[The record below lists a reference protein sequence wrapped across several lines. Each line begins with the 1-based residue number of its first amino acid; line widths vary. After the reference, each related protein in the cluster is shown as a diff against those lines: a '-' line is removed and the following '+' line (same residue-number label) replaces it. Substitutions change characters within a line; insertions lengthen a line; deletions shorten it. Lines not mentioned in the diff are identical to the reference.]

1 MDQGP
6 ETVMSDVLDAAPPAT
21 AQDVLSPDEAF
32 FPRIPPL
39 NIELSS
45 RCNLKCPYCA
55 NPTLTRD
62 YESLPDHLFD
72 KVVAEARIT
81 GTPIWSLHGV
91 GEPLLRRDLE
101 DLMRKLDATGL
112 WSKWVVTNGVLLHPE
127 RMKSLYEA
135 GLRGFYNSVDSLDP
149 DMFKRTRGGKIEKI
163 IANVQAAA
171 AAFPDVTIMVGLMN
185 HKEQVVG
192 DAERALFDRHYGH
205 LPNVSMHVYENGRF
219 PGAAEDWRRA
229 GFDGLGET
237 CYTPASNLTIDARGK
252 VALCCADQNTE
263 HVLGDVATRTLGE
276 IWYDPDT
283 QDVLRRIGLG
293 LKACPS
299 VCYRCVMKPTERSL
313 DEVDP
318 VLWGPF
324 SQLLAA
330 GTRAREAGDIRQA
343 KTYMDFA
350 LKRDPLNA
358 DVKAAVVELEAL
370 TGVKDRAYF
379 QQYAD
384 GEL

>member
-1 MDQGP
+1 
-6 ETVMSDVLDAAPPAT
+6 
-21 AQDVLSPDEAF
+21 
-32 FPRIPPL
+32 
-39 NIELSS
+39 
-45 RCNLKCPYCA
+45 
-55 NPTLTRD
+55 
-62 YESLPDHLFD
+62 
-72 KVVAEARIT
+72 
-81 GTPIWSLHGV
+81 
-91 GEPLLRRDLE
+91 
-101 DLMRKLDATGL
+101 
-112 WSKWVVTNGVLLHPE
+112 
-127 RMKSLYEA
+127 
-135 GLRGFYNSVDSLDP
+135 
-149 DMFKRTRGGKIEKI
+149 
-163 IANVQAAA
+163 
-171 AAFPDVTIMVGLMN
+171 MVGLMN

-192 DAERALFDRHYGH
+192 EAERALFAQHYGH

-263 HVLGDVATRTLGE
+263 YVLGDVATQTLEE
-276 IWYDPDT
+276 IWFARDT

-324 SQLLAA
+324 SRLVAA
-330 GTRAREAGDIRQA
+330 ANRAREAGDVHQA

-350 LKRDPLNA
+350 LKRDPLNTA
-358 DVKAAVVELEAL
+358 VKAAVVELEAL

-379 QQYAD
+379 QKYAD